1 MPTPPKLNAEAAKNL
16 KLMQLAG
23 KAARYLAINDTVK
36 PLEAE
41 KKGLSSELKEFAK
54 SLGTKEGK
62 GYALTVPGFKIGCVV
77 PVSNVVDHQKAL
89 AALRKLNLVE
99 RCTTTI
105 VDEKALEIAFQ
116 EGLIDMEVIN
126 SFTVEQEQSPR
137 ISITKA

>member
-1 MPTPPKLNAEAAKNL
+1 MPTPPKLNAEAAKTL
-16 KLMQLAG
+16 KLMQIAG
-23 KAARYLAINDTVK
+23 KAAQYLALNKAIK
-36 PLEAE
+36 PMEVE
-41 KKGLSSELKEFAK
+41 KKELSAVLKEFAT

-62 GYALTVPGFKIGCVV
+62 GHALTVPGFKIACVV

-137 ISITKA
+137 ISITTA